1 MDQAV
6 KTSRVYLVVG
16 LGALVGDEDGAGGI
30 AVGGLVEG
38 ARGVGG
44 TERAGLD
51 HEVCLHVRAQR
62 VLRLLA
68 EQIADL
74 VHLSVEDA
82 DVLVEPEDVR
92 ANRHTHSSI
101 ASRCSVLSRRHR
113 VAHQQAQRLRAV
125 HSRVECRA
133 HIRGSLALQVTR
145 AEAAEPGGPTAAS
158 AREDAGVESG
168 VVADGTERELDLL
181 VGRVLDHAVL
191 RDRNRVLVRR
201 ALRRLQRRLHR
212 SALLPCLAPGVLAA
226 KDSRRHHVVAAAAV
240 PILART
246 VARWMVRVREACVDI
261 GAWDVLVV
269 EPIALGA
276 RAGGIVGL
284 LALLHVGEV
293 AGEERTE
300 VHIVFAINHDAV
312 LGISKVTVCLHRQRG
327 RRTDPRHRGEVVV
340 LDKRL

>member
-1 MDQAV
+1 MRGRAALGAV
-6 KTSRVYLVVG
+6 HVLVHPPRAHVSHRVLVHAHGGESILHAVVGIVGASGIRNGRSDPAMHVTHMVLPAGSNEERDVAGGHREPALLEVVRHRAVQVNAEVGATLDGLLEAVHEGVRHRDRAEASRPIARNAERVAGGFLSNVELDHAVFRHSGNLGSGDEKRICVVHKRLRHFPLVVG

-125 HSRVECRA
+125 YSRVERRA
-133 HIRGSLALQVTR
+133 HIRGSLARVAHTSREAELDR
-145 AEAAEPGGPTAAS
+145 AE
-158 AREDAGVESG
+158 
-168 VVADGTERELDLL
+168 
-181 VGRVLDHAVL
+181 DHLAV
-191 RDRNRVLVRR
+191 
-201 ALRRLQRRLHR
+201 
-212 SALLPCLAPGVLAA
+212 
-226 KDSRRHHVVAAAAV
+226 
-240 PILART
+240 
-246 VARWMVRVREACVDI
+246 
-261 GAWDVLVV
+261 
-269 EPIALGA
+269 
-276 RAGGIVGL
+276 
-284 LALLHVGEV
+284 EV
-293 AGEERTE
+293 ASLA
-300 VHIVFAINHDAV
+300 F
-312 LGISKVTVCLHRQRG
+312 S
-327 RRTDPRHRGEVVV
+327 
-340 LDKRL
+340 